1 VILWRISRFKDLK
14 GVGGQRAP
22 GRWHFAGQPV
32 VYLAEHPAAA
42 LLEVCAH
49 TAANDVPPE
58 FTLLRIVG
66 PTVKLDEIRASQ
78 LGAGWQHDLER
89 TQRLGT
95 EWLRKAETVLLKVP
109 SAIVPATANYVFN
122 PLHRSAKR
130 FRIAESYAYPFDARL
145 KR

>member
-1 VILWRISRFKDLK
+1 MIFWRISRFQDLR
-14 GVGGQRAP
+14 GAGGLKAP

-58 FTLLRIVG
+58 FTLLRVVG
-66 PTVKLDEIRASQ
+66 PTIKVDEIKLSQ
-78 LGAGWQHDLER
+78 LPHAWQQSPEL
-89 TQRLGT
+89 TQKLGT
-95 EWLRKAETVLLKVP
+95 EWLRKGEAVLLRVP
-109 SAIVPATANYVFN
+109 SAIVPETSNYLFN
-122 PLHRSAKR
+122 PAHRSAKR
-130 FRIAESYAYPFDARL
+130 FRITATYAYPFDVRL